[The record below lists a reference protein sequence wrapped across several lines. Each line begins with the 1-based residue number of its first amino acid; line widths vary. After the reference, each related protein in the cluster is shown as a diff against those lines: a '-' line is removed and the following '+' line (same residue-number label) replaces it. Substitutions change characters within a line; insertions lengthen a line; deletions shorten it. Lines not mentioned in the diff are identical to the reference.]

1 MKRCNCTFQMPYEE
15 LSRLSD
21 GTEEDFAY
29 REMVRRYVV
38 YRWTVIDLLECR
50 SWYLENTGFLQEEI
64 VDETAVEV
72 ADDTVTTATLLGFIR
87 AREGDQLRRFGAEHL
102 TAFARHDAASTASLV
117 PFKLLFGLP
126 VTTERSEYEDACL
139 YDSAVEDFWDP

>member
-1 MKRCNCTFQMPYEE
+1 M
-15 LSRLSD
+15 
-21 GTEEDFAY
+21 
-29 REMVRRYVV
+29 
-38 YRWTVIDLLECR
+38 IDLLEC
-50 SWYLENTGFLQEEI
+50 YPDLENTAFLQEDI

-126 VTTERSEYEDACL
+126 VTTERSEYEDECL